1 MENQKTTFQ
10 PDADSAVMDS
20 EIGTLLSYIDCQME
34 QEYFQTL
41 ESTPDLCRGLP
52 GFLRYKRESQERIYS
67 HQPQPQ
73 RDSPICCQFC
83 GSRAWPPLDPGYAE
97 TREDFCCENYRELF
111 EIVVHE
117 KHLSM
122 RRSEA
127 QPNRPGGI
135 DDPFINENNE
145 LQDKAQE
152 RGKHSFR
159 QQQREMQRYDRVAQ
173 SSLLVSKNNVSHD
186 KTIISFRLSNCAP
199 KEDFWKVEEYKHV
212 DEISGQ
218 WPCDESSVLG
228 SVEFGLT
235 HHQNNSSFLEKYYS
249 NGNKFLTAFPDGS
262 AQVFYPSGNLALI
275 ILSCKK
281 ERICIVQDDLTLC
294 PVRALFQSNGK
305 ATCYHG
311 KGSIWLSMDAWGG
324 RSLDES
330 GRRIRTWS
338 WKDQAQTPTPLR
350 PLFLSLN
357 RNIGVRV
364 LGQQLV
370 FVSFLASGQQA
381 RFRVGSCESSKE
393 HNTPPQPLMCKEELV
408 LLACRVGLH
417 MALIRLQQCQAFPS
431 SPTHLRVRPPPF
443 LHSLV
448 RRLRSLSHRVQME
461 EPDKAFVQRCLQAY
475 P

>member
-1 MENQKTTFQ
+1 MENQEKTFQ

-20 EIGTLLSYIDCQME
+20 EIGTLIKHIECQME

-41 ESTPDLCRGLP
+41 ESSPDLCHGLP
-52 GFLRYKRESQERIYS
+52 GVLRYKRESQERMYS
-67 HQPQPQ
+67 QQPQPQ
-73 RDSPICCQFC
+73 PPRDSPICCQFC
-83 GSRAWPPLDPGYAE
+83 GLKAWPPLDLGFAE

-111 EIVVHE
+111 EIMVHE

-122 RRSEA
+122 RRSKA
-127 QPNRPGGI
+127 QSIGSVRL
-135 DDPFINENNE
+135 DDPFINEDEE
-145 LQDKAQE
+145 LQDKTRE
-152 RGKHSFR
+152 RGKNSFR
-159 QQQREMQRYDRVAQ
+159 QRYDRASH
-173 SSLLVSKNNVSHD
+173 SSLLVSKNDVPHD
-186 KTIISFRLSNCAP
+186 KSVISFRLSNCAP
-199 KEDFWKVEEYKHV
+199 KEDLWKAKEYMHV
-212 DEISGQ
+212 GEISGQ
-218 WPCDESSVLG
+218 WTRDHSSALG

-249 NGNKFLTAFPDGS
+249 NGDKFLTVFPDGS
-262 AQVFYPSGNLALI
+262 AQVFYPSGNLAII
-275 ILSCKK
+275 ILICEK
-281 ERICIVQDDLTLC
+281 ERICIVRDDMTTTLC
-294 PVRALFQSNGK
+294 PVRALFQSNGR
-305 ATCYHG
+305 ATCYYCN
-311 KGSIWLSMDAWGG
+311 GSIWLSMDAWGG

-338 WKDQAQTPTPLR
+338 WTDQAQTPTPLR

-381 RFRVGSCESSKE
+381 RFRVGNCESSKV

-431 SPTHLRVRPPPF
+431 SLTHLRIRPPPF

-461 EPDKAFVQRCLQAY
+461 EPDKAFIQRCLKAC